1 MSWVHYLHTGASG
14 IAARLAK
21 FSALWGIDPASML
34 RVGTTPWSFEKE
46 LMSNGH
52 VGGRMR
58 HSVKYWNGQQ
68 HTHSPNTWSAHFNV
82 SVDREKVLGR
92 VMQWPLL

>member
-1 MSWVHYLHTGASG
+1 
-14 IAARLAK
+14 
-21 FSALWGIDPASML
+21 
-34 RVGTTPWSFEKE
+34 
-46 LMSNGH
+46 
-52 VGGRMR
+52 MR